1 MPAKTPTH
9 NVPCAELQVVIS
21 RVDALVGYQNK
32 QNGHLERIDNWVA
45 DAPARSDQSRRE
57 LDGKIETVRQEVGG
71 IRNWILATLAT
82 GALGLAIAVL
92 NFVLRGGG
100 Q

>member
-1 MPAKTPTH
+1 MPAKPTSH
-9 NVPCAELQVVIS
+9 TMPCAELQVVSS
-21 RVDALVGYQNK
+21 RVEALAEYQNK
-32 QNGHLERIDNWVA
+32 QNGHLARIEAWLM

-57 LDGKIETVRQEVGG
+57 LDSKIETVRQEVGG
-71 IRNWILATLAT
+71 IRTWILATLAT

-92 NFVLRGGG
+92 NFVLRGVG